1 MTAKSNAG
9 YASPAAFRAALT
21 AKLKTLAAT
30 SRWQLPQ
37 LQRQIAYDRLLV
49 RLYLL
54 DRGWIVKGAI
64 ALLARDLGVRATND
78 IDVFRNT
85 ASETAET
92 ELRQAAG
99 HDVGD
104 WFRFDIGPGNPAGDG
119 SEAIR
124 LPVTAFIGPTA
135 WQKFHIDL
143 TGASLRVTG
152 EPEEVPPLAQ
162 LGMPSVEQVGY
173 RAYPLVDHVA
183 DKIMATFQRY
193 GQSQTPSTRY
203 KDLVDLV
210 AIVTAASVNADQQR
224 AALRSEGERRGIQ
237 MPQRFLVPDRIL
249 WEAGYRAEAG
259 RSLLPVARTLDEALA
274 IVSAFADPALD
285 GTASGDWDP
294 KNGMWVG

>member
-1 MTAKSNAG
+1 MTAKSNSG
-9 YASPAAFRAALT
+9 YASPAAFRSALT

-54 DRGWIVKGAI
+54 DQGWIVKGAI
-64 ALLARDLGVRATND
+64 ACSPAISASAQRT

-85 ASETAET
+85 RSETAEA
-92 ELRQAAG
+92 ELRQAAS

-119 SEAIR
+119 SEATR

-143 TGASLRVTG
+143 TGESLRVTG

-193 GQSQTPSTRY
+193 GPSQALSTRY

-210 AIVTAASVNADQQR
+210 AIATAASVDAEPQR
-224 AALRSEGERRGIQ
+224 MAFRSEAERRGIP
-237 MPQRFLVPDRIL
+237 MPKRFLVPDRIL

-259 RSLLPVARTLDEALA
+259 RSLLPVARTLPVPIHAR
-274 IVSAFADPALD
+274 PMP
-285 GTASGDWDP
+285 SGAP
-294 KNGMWVG
+294 V

>member
-1 MTAKSNAG
+1 MTAKSNSG
-9 YASPAAFRAALT
+9 YASPAAFRSALS

-54 DRGWIVKGAI
+54 DQGWIVKGAI

-78 IDVFRNT
+78 VDVFRNT

-92 ELRQAAG
+92 ELRQAASR
-99 HDVGD
+99 DVGD

-119 SEAIR
+119 SEATR

-152 EPEEVPPLAQ
+152 EPEEVPPLAR

-193 GQSQTPSTRY
+193 GQSQSPSTRY

-210 AIVTAASVNADQQR
+210 AIATAASVDAEPQR
-224 AALRSEGERRGIQ
+224 VALQSEAERRSIP
-237 MPQRFLVPDRIL
+237 MPKRFLVPDRIL

-259 RSLLPVARTLDEALA
+259 RSLLPIAHTLDEALA
-274 IVSAFADPALD
+274 IVGAFADPALD
-285 GTASGDWDP
+285 GTASGHWDP
-294 KNGMWVG
+294 KNGSWVE